1 MGGIS
6 LEVSPYVT
14 KAAHAIGV
22 VTVPFQA
29 METHVT
35 QPLGGGEPSVHG
47 RITRLDRG
55 WSTVLLDDSRSVRV
69 RNIGVEVAV
78 GDMVVISADE
88 ERVESVDPRRSALMR
103 RQSFEGARGT
113 RQIVASNIDTVFLVH
128 SLQSPPNQRRLE
140 RELVLAFDS
149 GATPV
154 VVLTK
159 QDAVDAETAQEVN
172 RVISE
177 VTFDVAVIEV
187 SSINGYGVDKIRSYA
202 TPGATVAF
210 IGASGV
216 GKSTLV
222 NALVGY
228 EVQRTAEVRE
238 DDQRGRH
245 TTVAAEL
252 IELPGGAWLLDTP
265 GLRAVT
271 LWTSGTGIER
281 AFPDV
286 FSLAE
291 TCRFRD
297 CKHLDEPDCSVT
309 SAIQNG
315 TLPVARLDAMRRL
328 VAEELHVEE
337 EQEERVRQE
346 DRRGFR
352 RRPN

>member
-1 MGGIS
+1 
-6 LEVSPYVT
+6 
-14 KAAHAIGV
+14 
-22 VTVPFQA
+22 

-35 QPLGGGEPSVHG
+35 PPHAPDGQVLSG

-55 WSTVLLDDSRSVRV
+55 WSTVLLDTAESVRV

-78 GDMVVISADE
+78 GDSVSVSADY
-88 ERVESVDPRRSALMR
+88 ERIDIVHPRRSALTR
-103 RQSFEGARGT
+103 RHSFEGARGM

-128 SLQSPPNQRRLE
+128 SVNSPPNQRRLE

-154 VVLTK
+154 LVLTK
-159 QDAVDAETAQEVN
+159 TDTVSEAVAEAARAVFAE
-172 RVISE
+172 I
-177 VTFDVAVIEV
+177 TFDVDIALV
-187 SSINGYGVDKIRSYA
+187 SSITNEGLEKIRAYA
-202 TPGATVAF
+202 KPHTTIAF

-222 NALVGY
+222 NALVGH

-252 IELPGGAWLLDTP
+252 IALPGDAWLLDTP

-271 LWTSGTGIER
+271 LWTSSNGIER

-286 FSLAE
+286 FDLAGS
-291 TCRFRD
+291 CKFRD
-297 CKHLDEPDCSVT
+297 CKHQDEPGCAVT
-309 SAIQNG
+309 AAIAAG
-315 TLPVARLDAMRRL
+315 TLPAVRLESMRRL

-337 EQEERVRQE
+337 EQTERERQE
-346 DRRGFR
+346 DRRGYR
-352 RRPN
+352 KVAKPTE